1 MTSISHR
8 NDAVLASTFREFFP
22 PESPPAIS
30 PAMPRGAALSG
41 GGAHGNAAARDLV
54 IIVVATIAFAFV
66 SIRLDL
72 AELVLSVLQPN
83 EHYEIDELP
92 GVLVFVALAIA
103 LFAWRRMAEVRTE
116 LAGRREAERELTAA
130 LDANRRLARAN
141 VRIQEDERRSLA
153 RELHDEFGQYLNAI
167 KVDAVTI
174 RDAGGDAQAARDGAA
189 SIIGIADHVQSVM
202 RETIARLRPAGLDE
216 LGLTAAL
223 EHCIDGWRK
232 RLPAVRFD
240 FTPADGG
247 AQWDET
253 VNITLYRVV
262 QEALTN
268 VAKHADATRV
278 EIHLEA
284 PPAGVAT
291 GNIKLVV
298 RNDGGGRGAA
308 SAGSGLGI
316 VGMRERIE
324 SLGGRLDA
332 AMEPEG
338 GFRLCAFLP
347 AHSGDGPKP

>member
-1 MTSISHR
+1 
-8 NDAVLASTFREFFP
+8 
-22 PESPPAIS
+22 
-30 PAMPRGAALSG
+30 
-41 GGAHGNAAARDLV
+41 
-54 IIVVATIAFAFV
+54 
-66 SIRLDL
+66 
-72 AELVLSVLQPN
+72 
-83 EHYEIDELP
+83 
-92 GVLVFVALAIA
+92 VLVFVALAIA

-130 LDANRRLARAN
+130 LDANRRLAREN

-174 RDAGGDAQAARDGAA
+174 RDASGDPEAARDGAA
-189 SIIGIADHVQSVM
+189 SIIGIADHVQTVM

-223 EHCIDGWRK
+223 EHCVDGWRK
-232 RLPAVRFD
+232 RLPAVKFD
-240 FTPADGG
+240 FTPANVD
-247 AQWDET
+247 AQWDEA

-268 VAKHADATRV
+268 VPNTPTPHVDIR
-278 EIHLEA
+278 LEA

-298 RNDGGGRGAA
+298 RNDGGARAVRR

-316 VGMRERIE
+316 VGSCASVSE
-324 SLGGRLDA
+324 SSAERLDA
-332 AMEPEG
+332 TVRTGG
-338 GFRLCAFLP
+338 GFRLSAFLP
-347 AHSGDGPKP
+347 AHSVTEPSMSESIPSCSSTTTRWSASVTAVCSSAPRTFT